1 MATTDT
7 SIAPTEELH
16 VSDTATSGAPA
27 PIVSL
32 FGTGDHK
39 IMGRLFMSCGMVFGL
54 LSLALLAA
62 TAVSQNRTITFVK
75 SEWVS
80 QISSLSRVGLVFFFL
95 IPLFLGLAIYIVPLQ
110 VGAATIAF
118 PRAVAA
124 SFWTWLVSSGMAIV
138 AWMANGGPAGGST
151 KMVDLS
157 LFATGV
163 AVLALLITSICVAT
177 TVVTF
182 RTAGMGLDRVPFF
195 SWSMVVV
202 AGVWVLTL
210 PVLLG
215 QLILIYIDHHYG
227 VDGGGQ
233 FGKAAAQ
240 WQIVSW
246 AFSAPQVFAYAIP
259 ALGITA
265 DAVSTL
271 GKARM
276 PQRGIVL
283 TALGAFGALSFGAW
297 VQPAF
302 YPKVYNNWTF
312 VVWSVALVVPVLL
325 FLGGIG
331 GVMRKGKPSVAAPVI
346 GGLAATIGLLLGAL
360 GAALFAI
367 RPLKLHEA
375 ANEYS
380 STIQDLQI
388 GHWYQPAAQVGVFGI
403 VVLSAAIGGV
413 AGLAYWGAKITGKP
427 FPNGAASLAV
437 PLMLLGAVLYG
448 APLVG
453 IVRVTDE
460 SMVNTLSLVS
470 AAGAVLALLGL
481 VVVSLALIGSMAG
494 KGEAANDPW
503 NVGQT
508 LEWDTTSPPERGNF
522 ATIPVVTSPEPLL
535 DRNNGEPS

>member
-7 SIAPTEELH
+7 SIAPSVELH
-16 VSDTATSGAPA
+16 ASDHATSGAPA

-39 IMGRLFMSCGMVFGL
+39 IMGRLFMSFGMIFGM
-54 LSLALLAA
+54 LSMALLAA
-62 TAVSQNRTITFVK
+62 TAVSQNRTITFIK
-75 SEWVS
+75 SDWVS
-80 QISSLSRVGLVFFFL
+80 QISTLSRVGLVFFFL
-95 IPLFLGLAIYIVPLQ
+95 IPFFLGLAIYIVPLQ

-124 SFWTWLVSSGMAIV
+124 SFWTWLVSTGMAIV
-138 AWMANGGPAGGST
+138 AWMANGGPAGGSAQ
-151 KMVDLS
+151 MVDLS
-157 LFATGV
+157 FFATGV
-163 AVLALLITSICVAT
+163 AIVALLVTSMCVAT
-177 TVVTF
+177 TVITF

-195 SWSMVVV
+195 SWSMVV
-202 AGVWVLTL
+202 ATGIWLLTL
-210 PVLLG
+210 PVLVGHLV
-215 QLILIYIDHHYG
+215 LIYVDHHYG
-227 VDGGGQ
+227 VDGGSQ
-233 FGKAAAQ
+233 FGKATTQ

-246 AFSAPQVFAYAIP
+246 AFAAPQVFAYAIP

-265 DAVSTL
+265 DAVTTL

-297 VQPAF
+297 VQPAL

-312 VVWSVALVVPVLL
+312 VVWSVALVLPVLL
-325 FLGGIG
+325 FIGGITG
-331 GVMRKGKPSVAAPVI
+331 AMRKGKPSVAAPVI
-346 GGLAATIGLLLGAL
+346 GGLASIIGLLLGAV
-360 GAALFAI
+360 GAALFAV

-375 ANEYS
+375 ANEYAPVV
-380 STIQDLQI
+380 QGLQT

-403 VVLSAAIGGV
+403 VVISAAIAGV

-427 FPNGAASLAV
+427 FSNGAASLAV
-437 PLMLLGAVLYG
+437 PLLLLGAVLYG

-453 IVRVTDE
+453 IARVTDE
-460 SMVNTLSLVS
+460 SLVNTLSLVS
-470 AAGAVLALLGL
+470 AAGAVFALLGL
-481 VVVSLALIGSMAG
+481 VVVSLGVVGSLAG
-494 KGEAANDPW
+494 KADVAKDPW

-522 ATIPVVTSPEPLL
+522 ATLPVVTSAEPLL
-535 DRNNGEPS
+535 DRDNGNPS